1 LPWRE
6 AGGPTAKLPERQ
18 GNGVKLVHASIQQ
31 LGGKIEYDW
40 RPEGL
45 IAHLRLPIASLGN

>member
-1 LPWRE
+1 MR
-6 AGGPTAKLPERQ
+6 
-18 GNGVKLVHASIQQ
+18 LVNAMTQQ

-45 IAHLRLPIASLGN
+45 NARLRLPTASLGN